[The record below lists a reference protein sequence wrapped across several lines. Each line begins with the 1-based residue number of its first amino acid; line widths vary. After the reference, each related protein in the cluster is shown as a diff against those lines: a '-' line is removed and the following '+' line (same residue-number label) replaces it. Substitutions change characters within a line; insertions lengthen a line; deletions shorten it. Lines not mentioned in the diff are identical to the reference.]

1 MLCLARENQRLEK
14 TSGNSR
20 RELVFKDISVNSELG
35 VRRRQRK
42 ARQDA
47 VAAHEMTGGS

>member
-1 MLCLARENQRLEK
+1 M
-14 TSGNSR
+14 
-20 RELVFKDISVNSELG
+20 FKDISVNGELG